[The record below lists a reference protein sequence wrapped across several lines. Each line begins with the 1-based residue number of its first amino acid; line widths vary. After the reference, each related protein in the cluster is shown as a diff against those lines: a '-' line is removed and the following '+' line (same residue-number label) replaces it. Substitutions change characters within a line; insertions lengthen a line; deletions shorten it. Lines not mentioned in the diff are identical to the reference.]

1 MATAHDDLP
10 PGLGQAPFVGFVP
23 VRDLDVAR
31 LFYEG
36 TLGLAV
42 TTASPFALVIDAGGT
57 SLRLTE
63 VPGLEAQPFTIAGW
77 EVTDITA
84 VVDLLASRGVAFRR
98 YGGMEQDERGIWTTP
113 GGDRVAWFGDTDGNT
128 LSLTMFA

>member
-1 MATAHDDLP
+1 MATTHDDLP
-10 PGLGQAPFVGFVP
+10 QGLGNARFVGFVP
-23 VRDLDVAR
+23 VRDLGVAR
-31 LFYEG
+31 MFYEE

-42 TTASPFALVIDAGGT
+42 TAASPFAVVVDAGGT

-63 VPGLEAQPFTIAGW
+63 VPGLEPQPFTIAGW
-77 EVTDITA
+77 EVSDITA
-84 VVDLLASRGVAFRR
+84 AVDLLASRGVAFRR
-98 YGGMEQDERGIWTTP
+98 YDGMEQDDRGIWTTP

>member
-1 MATAHDDLP
+1 M
-10 PGLGQAPFVGFVP
+10 GFVP
-23 VRDLDVAR
+23 VRDLGVAR
-31 LFYEG
+31 TFYEG

-42 TTASPFALVIDAGGT
+42 TTASPFAVVVDAGGT

-63 VPGLEAQPFTIAGW
+63 VPDLEPQPFTIAGW

-84 VVDLLASRGVAFRR
+84 TVDLLAARGVAFRR
-98 YGGMEQDERGIWTTP
+98 YEGMGQDERGIWTTP
-113 GGDRVAWFGDTDGNT
+113 GGDRVAWFNDTDGNT